1 MVYAPLVAHVVLKM
15 LFPGDLQMG
24 ELLKDPV
31 DMGLWITLVAYCLE
45 AAAWSTETLFCLGH
59 FSSFSFEKSRINN
72 DP

>member
-31 DMGLWITLVAYCLE
+31 DMGLWITLVAYASKLP
-45 AAAWSTETLFCLGH
+45 LGLLKLC
-59 FSSFSFEKSRINN
+59 FVWVISPPFLLRKAE
-72 DP
+72 